1 MTGFEPVAS
10 YMRSKRST
18 TELHPLLK
26 QNHTMVYK
34 NATYFSWRKENI
46 LIFTYQFQN
55 YHLLYL
61 RIIAN
66 VDSINIVTTKQ
77 FVT

>member
-1 MTGFEPVAS
+1 
-10 YMRSKRST
+10 
-18 TELHPLLK
+18 LQ